1 MNDIGCFSKHL
12 HGRDVYL
19 FGTGK
24 RARSFYN
31 KYKSEISICGCFD
44 NNSESVF
51 LDGLNVLKPARRE
64 EYKSAYIIICSV
76 WDADICEQ
84 LIELGYTVFDDFCN
98 VYIYEQLK
106 GLVPEKKL
114 SCFLGICT
122 ISVIAY
128 AMKFVP
134 EFYHEYN
141 IVNLFIPALREEKK
155 RMEHLFTDLILE
167 NCDLLVY
174 NKFVGDT
181 KFIKKIGEISKVI
194 SIPLLSAGNYWPQDY
209 TVFHPKEMNE
219 YLGLWGIDDLS
230 EVWEDIMMFNADRYV
245 KAMVQQ
251 NRSEEEILSS
261 IMSDNFISRE
271 EVLANHDSTLRRI
284 GIMGRGATISMLDY
298 FSQNFRTKRIMADGL
313 HEEECMI
320 REYVKRI
327 LNELSIESFSFEEEY
342 SYSHGQMPI
351 YPCVVKHLNLEF
363 PAPLLYKVQIE
374 PFTASS
380 DFNDADYYEVDFE
393 QYYRVYIKRCK
404 VLEQFLQE
412 RRCQNESQT
421 GN

>member
-1 MNDIGCFSKHL
+1 
-12 HGRDVYL
+12 
-19 FGTGK
+19 
-24 RARSFYN
+24 
-31 KYKSEISICGCFD
+31 
-44 NNSESVF
+44 
-51 LDGLNVLKPARRE
+51 
-64 EYKSAYIIICSV
+64 
-76 WDADICEQ
+76 
-84 LIELGYTVFDDFCN
+84 
-98 VYIYEQLK
+98 
-106 GLVPEKKL
+106 
-114 SCFLGICT
+114 
-122 ISVIAY
+122 
-128 AMKFVP
+128 
-134 EFYHEYN
+134 
-141 IVNLFIPALREEKK
+141 
-155 RMEHLFTDLILE
+155 
-167 NCDLLVY
+167 
-174 NKFVGDT
+174 
-181 KFIKKIGEISKVI
+181 
-194 SIPLLSAGNYWPQDY
+194 
-209 TVFHPKEMNE
+209 
-219 YLGLWGIDDLS
+219 
-230 EVWEDIMMFNADRYV
+230 
-245 KAMVQQ
+245 
-251 NRSEEEILSS
+251 
-261 IMSDNFISRE
+261 
-271 EVLANHDSTLRRI
+271 
-284 GIMGRGATISMLDY
+284 MGRGATISMLDY

>member
-1 MNDIGCFSKHL
+1 
-12 HGRDVYL
+12 
-19 FGTGK
+19 
-24 RARSFYN
+24 
-31 KYKSEISICGCFD
+31 
-44 NNSESVF
+44 
-51 LDGLNVLKPARRE
+51 
-64 EYKSAYIIICSV
+64 
-76 WDADICEQ
+76 
-84 LIELGYTVFDDFCN
+84 
-98 VYIYEQLK
+98 
-106 GLVPEKKL
+106 
-114 SCFLGICT
+114 
-122 ISVIAY
+122 
-128 AMKFVP
+128 MKFVP